1 MTDYKYIF
9 CIILYNVSPLCVCV
23 SLSSLPNSVGS
34 YHGALLVYGQRGT
47 GTKKKRRWLSE
58 ERILLQC
65 LPIAAS
71 RARLVALLQYVIM
84 FMFRQH

>member
-9 CIILYNVSPLCVCV
+9 CIIILYNNVSPLCVRLWL

-47 GTKKKRRWLSE
+47 RENRKEKMAE
-58 ERILLQC
+58 
-65 LPIAAS
+65 
-71 RARLVALLQYVIM
+71 
-84 FMFRQH
+84 